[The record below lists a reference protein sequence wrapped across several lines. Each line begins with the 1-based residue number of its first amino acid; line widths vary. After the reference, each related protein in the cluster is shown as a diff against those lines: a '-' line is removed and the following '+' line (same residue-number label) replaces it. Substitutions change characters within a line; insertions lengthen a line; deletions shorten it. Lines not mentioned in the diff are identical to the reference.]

1 MYRSEAKTL
10 LPAGAKVMTADGEG
24 VVEKVN
30 VLARTLQVRLREGE
44 NIVREYKNDDVK
56 LLGNVAEL
64 KRLRQ
69 IDYEDLTKEEI
80 RELERLE
87 REFGN

>member
-1 MYRSEAKTL
+1 ML
-10 LPAGAKVMTADGEG
+10 AGAKVMTADGEG

-69 IDYEDLTKEEI
+69 IDYGRFTKEEI
-80 RELERLE
+80 RELERL

>member
-1 MYRSEAKTL
+1 M
-10 LPAGAKVMTADGEG
+10 PAGAKVMTADGEG